1 MTKLIPLA
9 AAAALCLCAGCQT
22 GPRLKGNPAD
32 YINPTVA
39 VVKFDNKVGGFN
51 GWDLGD
57 GMKDMLVDRLMATG
71 RYHVVERGELDSVLR
86 EHQLQKAGATR
97 TEGRVA
103 QGRLKNVQ
111 YLIKGAV
118 TDFGHV
124 SASRG
129 QAGGTSLDLLGGS
142 SKAVMSIVLYVVE
155 VESGEIICSKRLEKS
170 LATRDVSVQSAY
182 QGVSLGGTS
191 FYTTPLGRATSDVI
205 QRAVYEITQSI
216 ASRPWA
222 PKIAMIQP
230 EDELVV
236 INGGSDRGIVMGH
249 EFDVYENARPILD
262 PDSGDLLG
270 HASINKIGRLKVRE
284 VRDRLAVAFITAG
297 QVEDFHPGQ
306 LLRRTAAPSAAR

>member
-9 AAAALCLCAGCQT
+9 AAAALCVCAGCQT

-32 YINPTVA
+32 YVNPTVA
-39 VVKFDNKVGGFN
+39 VMKFDNKVGGSN

-57 GMKDMLVDRLMATG
+57 GMKDLLVDRLMASG
-71 RYHVVERGELDSVLR
+71 RYRVVERGELDSVLR
-86 EHQLQKAGATR
+86 EHQLQKGGATR

-103 QGRLKNVQ
+103 QGRLKNAQ

-118 TDFGHV
+118 TDFGQV
-124 SASRG
+124 SANRG
-129 QAGGTSLDLLGGS
+129 NAGGTSLDFLGGS

-170 LATRDVSVQSAY
+170 LAARDATVQSST
-182 QGVSLGGTS
+182 QGTS
-191 FYTTPLGRATSDVI
+191 FGGSPLGRATSDVI

-222 PKIAMIQP
+222 PKIAMIQE

-236 INGGSDRGIVMGH
+236 INGGTDRGIAVGQ
-249 EFDVYENARPILD
+249 EFDVYENARPITD

-270 HASINKIGRLKVRE
+270 HASINKFGRLKVRE

-297 QVEDFHPGQ
+297 RLEDFHPGQ
-306 LLRRTAAPSAAR
+306 LLRRTSAPAAR